1 MFCLSKPSRDSI
13 CAFISSQKIERFSYG
28 EVGCSRH
35 GAPKGYTVDHNRVS
49 LGQGADICERA
60 KNAVRGWKM
69 FDMPWIVLCWPDVP
83 IETGATVAVLVSHA
97 GFWSL
102 NACRIAYVLQER
114 RILEKYGFAYGTLHD
129 HGEIGEERFTV
140 EFNPPDGS
148 VWYDLYAF
156 SRPGPAA
163 RLVYPFV
170 RSLQKR
176 FAKESKEAMQ
186 RAVQFA

>member
-49 LGQGADICERA
+49 LGQGADIYERA

-83 IETGATVAVLVSHA
+83 IETGATVAALVSHA

-114 RILEKYGFAYGTLHD
+114 RILEKRSEEHTSELQSRLHLVCRLLLEKKN
-129 HGEIGEERFTV
+129 HERDPKPKCDT
-140 EFNPPDGS
+140 S
-148 VWYDLYAF
+148 
-156 SRPGPAA
+156 AA
-163 RLVYPFV
+163 RS
-170 RSLQKR
+170 RRGGSR
-176 FAKESKEAMQ
+176 
-186 RAVQFA
+186 

>member
-1 MFCLSKPSRDSI
+1 
-13 CAFISSQKIERFSYG
+13 
-28 EVGCSRH
+28 
-35 GAPKGYTVDHNRVS
+35 
-49 LGQGADICERA
+49 
-60 KNAVRGWKM
+60 M

-163 RLVYPFV
+163 RPGCRLAQQCLDGGRRGWVGWDSGELLHHLHYRPVGDALAV
-170 RSLQKR
+170 RQAPAACHARLDRGEGLRYQ
-176 FAKESKEAMQ
+176 A
-186 RAVQFA
+186 

>member
-49 LGQGADICERA
+49 LGQGADINERA

-114 RILEKYGFAYGTLHD
+114 SEEHTSELQSRFDLVCRLLLEKKKKKNTTKH
-129 HGEIGEERFTV
+129 
-140 EFNPPDGS
+140 
-148 VWYDLYAF
+148 W
-156 SRPGPAA
+156 
-163 RLVYPFV
+163 
-170 RSLQKR
+170 
-176 FAKESKEAMQ
+176 
-186 RAVQFA
+186 